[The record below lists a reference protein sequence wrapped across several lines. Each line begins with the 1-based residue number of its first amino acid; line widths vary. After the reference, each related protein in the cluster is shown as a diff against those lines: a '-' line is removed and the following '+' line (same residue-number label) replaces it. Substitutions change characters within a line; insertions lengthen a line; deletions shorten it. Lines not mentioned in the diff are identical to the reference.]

1 MINKM
6 TEPAHTFIK
15 QYSIRFL
22 QLALVLLGMGALA
35 FLLWEP
41 HLEGRNA
48 NAGLLQIY
56 FADPFLAFAY
66 IGSIPFFAALY
77 HGLKV
82 LGYASKNNAY
92 SDAALKALRTIRFCA
107 MLLICFV
114 AVGEIIILLNESDD
128 RAGGVFVGIL
138 VTFGSLLIAATA
150 SFLEQII
157 RQSAAVKPGG

>member
-22 QLALVLLGMGALA
+22 QLALVLLGIGALA

-82 LGYASKNNAY
+82 LGYAAKNNAY
-92 SDAALKALRTIRFCA
+92 SDAALKALSCA
-107 MLLICFV
+107 ILLICFV

-128 RAGGVFVGIL
+128 RAGGVFMGIL

-157 RQSAAVKPGG
+157 RQSMAVKLGV